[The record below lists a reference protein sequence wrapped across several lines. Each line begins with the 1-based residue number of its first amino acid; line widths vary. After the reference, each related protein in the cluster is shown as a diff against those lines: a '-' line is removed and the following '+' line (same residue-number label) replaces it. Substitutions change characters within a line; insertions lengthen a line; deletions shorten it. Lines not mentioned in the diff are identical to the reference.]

1 MWIIYVVAAFLGG
14 TGRGVWAI
22 VWCVFNIACL
32 AAVLYGLAKNN
43 MQFLFPALGYSIA
56 IILVGLINVVV
67 NFIQLAWI
75 AAIWL
80 LAIFALTVYYALGL
94 VTLLDDIEE
103 VTTAPATQEG
113 PAPSGRRLQNAE
125 CSSSCLR

>member
-14 TGRGVWAI
+14 TGLGVWAI

-94 VTLLDDIEE
+94 VTLLDGVEDI
-103 VTTAPATQEG
+103 TTAPAAQEG
-113 PAPSGRRLQNAE
+113 PAPTGEMQNAV
-125 CSSSCLR
+125 LQV

>member
-1 MWIIYVVAAFLGG
+1 MWIINVVGAFLSS
-14 TGRGVWAI
+14 TGLGVWAI

-32 AAVLYGLAKNN
+32 AAALYGLAKNN

-56 IILVGLINVVV
+56 IIVIGLFNVVV
-67 NFIQLAWI
+67 NFIQLAWF

-94 VTLLDDIEE
+94 VTLLDGVED
-103 VTTAPATQEG
+103 VTTAPSAKEK
-113 PAPSGRRLQNAE
+113 PAPSGEMQNAVHQV
-125 CSSSCLR
+125 

>member
-14 TGRGVWAI
+14 TGLGVWAI

-32 AAVLYGLAKNN
+32 AAALYGLAKNN
-43 MQFLFPALGYSIA
+43 MQFLLPALGYSIA
-56 IILVGLINVVV
+56 IIVIGLFNVVV
-67 NFIQLAWI
+67 NFIKLAWF

-94 VTLLDDIEE
+94 VTLLDGVDE
-103 VTTAPATQEG
+103 VTTDPAAQEG
-113 PAPSGRRLQNAE
+113 PVPSGGLQNAVHHV
-125 CSSSCLR
+125 

>member
-1 MWIIYVVAAFLGG
+1 
-14 TGRGVWAI
+14 
-22 VWCVFNIACL
+22 
-32 AAVLYGLAKNN
+32 

-56 IILVGLINVVV
+56 IILVGLINDVV

-94 VTLLDDIEE
+94 VTLLDGVED
-103 VTTAPATQEG
+103 VTIAPAAQEG
-113 PAPSGRRLQNAE
+113 PAPSEEMQNAVHQV
-125 CSSSCLR
+125 

>member
-1 MWIIYVVAAFLGG
+1 MPHLKYCSSRLH
-14 TGRGVWAI
+14 GRERGVGVWAV

-43 MQFLFPALGYSIA
+43 MQFLLPALGYSTK
-56 IILVGLINVVV
+56 
-67 NFIQLAWI
+67 LAWF

-94 VTLLDDIEE
+94 VTLLDGVEE
-103 VTTAPATQEG
+103 VTTAQEG
-113 PAPSGRRLQNAE
+113 PAPSGELGDAVHHV
-125 CSSSCLR
+125 

>member
-1 MWIIYVVAAFLGG
+1 
-14 TGRGVWAI
+14 
-22 VWCVFNIACL
+22 
-32 AAVLYGLAKNN
+32 

-94 VTLLDDIEE
+94 VTLLDGVDE
-103 VTTAPATQEG
+103 VTTDPAAQEG
-113 PAPSGRRLQNAE
+113 PVPSGGLQNAVHHV
-125 CSSSCLR
+125 